1 MKHKVYY
8 NKDREILITEII
20 GGFTTEEA
28 SRLGTLYDE
37 QLEGKPYRQLIV
49 ELSNAGKMESRD
61 TRKVVN
67 EQLDQARITHVAYVG
82 AVTAIRMIAKVLMK
96 LGSLEAEATFVK
108 DLDEAYKWIENRR
121 G

>member
-8 NKDREILITEII
+8 NNDREVLVTEII
-20 GGFTTEEA
+20 GDFTTEEA
-28 SRLGTLYDE
+28 SRLGAIYDE

-67 EQLDQARITHVAYVG
+67 EQLDQAKITHVAYVG

-108 DLDEAYKWIENRR
+108 DMDAAYNWVESKK
-121 G
+121 